1 MITRRCP
8 LLALICLTALLAT
21 LALPARAQDATRY
34 ENAQLGV
41 AFDLPGG
48 WQVDATES
56 GLVAAAPADLAIVQE
71 GGIPEGLVM
80 RVLIGTFSQLGITD
94 AGQLPDALARLA
106 SVGGAAPAVQ
116 PAAWGNA
123 ISGYQAEVTLP
134 DDGLT
139 TRVALLAVAGG
150 RVAIVRG
157 LAPASV
163 WQSGAGAQFDA
174 LARSLTFSLPER
186 DQDLVNTVDAH
197 DGGVLWHTQSLPPE
211 DGRPVTYGGIT
222 YDTFDVMYLAA
233 GPGGVLSLDMTSG
246 APISF
251 MGPWGEADY
260 VDVAIGPDTRLYL
273 ANAASADAAITVVD
287 RAGNFARA
295 WGRRGD
301 GDGEF
306 APNMP
311 RTIAVTPAGD
321 VWTVSEGHSAGT
333 ARRLYRFDAV
343 GNLLNTVDLGAVNAD
358 LAEVRID
365 HNAAIGALFLTGAG
379 GAINELDANGQPLV
393 VSLAEEVLHGLTPLD
408 IAIAPDDSIILALA
422 APGLDGYGFA
432 EFSVSGRLLD
442 LFGFPYDE
450 ARGGEFLH
458 GEYLRPAGLV
468 VGPTGI
474 VYATETHPATGY
486 SQVQAF
492 SFRGDGALPLAREAL
507 AGEIGASDAAFS
519 LDPAAGGGEIG
530 YGQTVRGALNNRYPA
545 HRYTFE
551 AQAGDRVRITMRDA
565 SGEGQLDPLLRLLGR
580 DQRELAVNDDVGSLA
595 PEGFSA
601 RDAVLEFALSGPG
614 TYTIEAT
621 RFGGR
626 GEYVLTLEKVEG

>member
-1 MITRRCP
+1 MITHPRR
-8 LLALICLTALLAT
+8 LLALICLAT
-21 LALPARAQDATRY
+21 LLVTLAPPVRAQEIARY
-34 ENAQLGV
+34 ENTQLGV
-41 AFDLPGG
+41 AFDFPGG
-48 WQVDATES
+48 WQVETSES
-56 GLVAAAPADLAIVQE
+56 GLVAAAPGDLAIVQD
-71 GGIPEGLVM
+71 GGVPEGLVV
-80 RVLIGTFSQLGITD
+80 RILFGTFSQLGITD

-106 SVGGAAPAVQ
+106 SVGGAVPETQ

-123 ISGYQAEVTLP
+123 ISGFQAEVTLP
-134 DDGLT
+134 NDGLT

-157 LAPASV
+157 LAPAPA

-174 LARSLTFSLPER
+174 LAQSLTFSLPER
-186 DQDLVNTVDAH
+186 DRDLVNTIDAH
-197 DGGVLWHTQSLPPE
+197 DGGVFWHAQSLPPE

-222 YDTFDVMYLAA
+222 YDMFDVMYLAA
-233 GPGGVLSLDMTSG
+233 GPGGVLALNMTTG

-251 MGPWGEADY
+251 IGPWGEADY

-273 ANAASADAAITVVD
+273 ANATGEDSAISVVD
-287 RAGNFARA
+287 RAGNFVRA

-301 GDGEF
+301 GEGEF
-306 APNMP
+306 APHMP

-321 VWTVSEGHSAGT
+321 VWAVSEGHSAGI

-343 GNLLNTVDLGAVNAD
+343 GNLLAAVDLGAVNSD
-358 LAEVRID
+358 LADVRID
-365 HNAAIGALFLTGAG
+365 NNADTGALYLTGTG
-379 GAINELDANGQPLV
+379 GAINVLDPDGEPLV
-393 VSLAEEVLHGLTPLD
+393 VSLAEEVLQGVTPVD
-408 IAIAPDDSIILALA
+408 IAIAPDDSIIVALA
-422 APGLDGYGFA
+422 APGLDGFGFA

-458 GEYLRPAGLV
+458 GEYLRPAGMV

-474 VYATETHPATGY
+474 VYATETNPATGY

-492 SFRGDGALPLAREAL
+492 SFRGDGNLPLAREVL
-507 AGEIGASDAAFS
+507 AGDAGASDALS
-519 LDPAAGGGEIG
+519 VDPAEGGGAIG
-530 YGQTVRGALNNRYPA
+530 YGQTVRGALNNRYPV
-545 HRYTFE
+545 HTYTFE
-551 AQAGDRVRITMRDA
+551 AAAGDRVRITMRDA
-565 SGEGQLDPLLRLLGR
+565 SGQGQLDPVVRLLGR

-595 PEGFSA
+595 PEGFSQ

-626 GEYVLTLEKVEG
+626 GEYVLTLERVDG

>member
-1 MITRRCP
+1 MITRPRH

-21 LALPARAQDATRY
+21 LAPPARAQDSTRY
-34 ENAQLGV
+34 ENTPLGV

-48 WQVDATES
+48 WQVDAFES
-56 GLVAAAPADLAIVQE
+56 GLVAAAPADLATVQE
-71 GGIPEGLVM
+71 GGVPEGLVV
-80 RVLIGTFSQLGITD
+80 RILFGTFSQLGITD
-94 AGQLPDALARLA
+94 AGQLPEALARLA
-106 SVGGAAPAVQ
+106 SAGGAVPEAQ

-123 ISGYQAEVTLP
+123 IGGYQAEVTLA

-157 LAPASV
+157 LAPTAA
-163 WQSGAGAQFDA
+163 WQSGASAQFDA
-174 LARSLTFSLPER
+174 LAGSLTFSLPER
-186 DQDLVNTVDAH
+186 DQDLINTVDVH
-197 DGGVLWHTQSLPPE
+197 DGGVFWHTQSLPPE
-211 DGRPVTYGGIT
+211 DGRAVTYGGLT

-233 GPGGVLSLDMTSG
+233 GAGGVLALDMTNG

-251 MGPWGEADY
+251 MGPWGDADY

-273 ANAASADAAITVVD
+273 ANAAGAESAITVVD
-287 RAGNFARA
+287 RAGNFVRA

-301 GDGEF
+301 GEDEF

-321 VWTVSEGHSAGT
+321 VWTVSEGHGAGI

-343 GNLLNTVDLGAVNAD
+343 GNLLATVDLGAVNAD
-358 LAEVRID
+358 LADVHID
-365 HNAAIGALFLTGAG
+365 YNGDTGALFVTGSG
-379 GAINELDANGQPLV
+379 GAINVLDADGEPLV
-393 VSLAEEVLHGLTPLD
+393 VSLAEEVLQGVTPLD
-408 IAIAPDDSIILALA
+408 IAIAPDDSVIVALA

-474 VYATETHPATGY
+474 VYATETNPATGY

-519 LDPAAGGGEIG
+519 VDPAAGGGALG

-545 HRYTFE
+545 HTYTFE

-565 SGEGQLDPLLRLLGR
+565 SGEGHLDPLLRLLGR
-580 DQRELAVNDDVGSLA
+580 DQRELAVNDDVGTAA
-595 PEGFSA
+595 PEGFSE
-601 RDAVLEFALSGPG
+601 RDSVLEFALSGPG